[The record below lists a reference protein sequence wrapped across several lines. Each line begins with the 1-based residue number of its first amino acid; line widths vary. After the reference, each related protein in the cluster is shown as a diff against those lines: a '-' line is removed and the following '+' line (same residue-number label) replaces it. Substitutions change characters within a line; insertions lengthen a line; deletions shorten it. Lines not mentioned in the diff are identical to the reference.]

1 MDSFHR
7 MKPGQIAM
15 QASLCTQEEEEIFRQ
30 KLLADKP
37 EHRIGFAFISGTP
50 DELRNKLQRSVIG
63 CALKNQIIT
72 RQESAIF
79 TLCSLSRQALTHALT
94 NTISDD
100 HIRMKIALV
109 STPGGSPSPCTA
121 KPRFISGLPRKSWGF
136 LYIVIL
142 QHKLPGIHT
151 AFCEKR

>member
-1 MDSFHR
+1 MDSFQR

-63 CALKNQIIT
+63 CALKKQIIT

-94 NTISDD
+94 ILSAMIIS
-100 HIRMKIALV
+100 A
-109 STPGGSPSPCTA
+109 
-121 KPRFISGLPRKSWGF
+121 
-136 LYIVIL
+136 
-142 QHKLPGIHT
+142 
-151 AFCEKR
+151 

>member
-50 DELRNKLQRSVIG
+50 RWLAVAMYGEAQVYQR
-63 CALKNQIIT
+63 IT
-72 RQESAIF
+72 QEIMG
-79 TLCSLSRQALTHALT
+79 LSLHRY
-94 NTISDD
+94 
-100 HIRMKIALV
+100 
-109 STPGGSPSPCTA
+109 SPA
-121 KPRFISGLPRKSWGF
+121 
-136 LYIVIL
+136 
-142 QHKLPGIHT
+142 
-151 AFCEKR
+151 